1 MRTSPQSPAA
11 PCTTALCNRERVALG
26 RDGQLGEY
34 AHRYAEGHYECNGV
48 QALAL
53 LRTLGLNLLRI
64 NGFRSIR
71 TGLMAV
77 VHDINRMLGWSR
89 IQALERD

>member
-1 MRTSPQSPAA
+1 
-11 PCTTALCNRERVALG
+11 VALG

-64 NGFRSIR
+64 NGFCFIR
-71 TGLMAV
+71 AGLMAV
-77 VHDINRMLGWSR
+77 AHDINRMLGWR
-89 IQALERD
+89 GIQALERD